1 MLLLIRYE
9 NDVDSKPEKTWAKV
23 EATTEKQHS
32 RFLNSKTHSLHWKK
46 FWELPCHTDVP
57 SIRRSVRG
65 LERNTEVISKQAAKS
80 SDECRDIALFD
91 RSTMFVY
98 DFNSAK
104 TRKGIPKGIFF
115 QGGRDGNIFREM
127 LLGFL
132 IRAVAKY
139 DQHNGGLNQHHRH
152 NPNNPEWPPLATN
165 ERRLSIYQQTLT
177 PPKHAITKLACQL
190 CGERLKMPLVCGY
203 LFALSLLN

>member
-104 TRKGIPKGIFF
+104 TRKGIPKGIFL
-115 QGGRDGNIFREM
+115 QGGRDGNICREM
-127 LLGFL
+127 LLEFL

>member
-104 TRKGIPKGIFF
+104 TRKGIPKGIFL
-115 QGGRDGNIFREM
+115 QGGRDGNICREM

-203 LFALSLLN
+203 LFALTLLN

>member
-1 MLLLIRYE
+1 MGKGRG
-9 NDVDSKPEKTWAKV
+9 DDRKTTFAILEFKNTFSAL
-23 EATTEKQHS
+23 E
-32 RFLNSKTHSLHWKK
+32 K

-65 LERNTEVISKQAAKS
+65 LERNTEIISKQAAKS
-80 SDECRDIALFD
+80 SEGCRDIALFD

-115 QGGRDGNIFREM
+115 PGGRDGNIFREM

>member
-115 QGGRDGNIFREM
+115 QGGRDGNICREM

-203 LFALSLLN
+203 LFALTLLN

>member
-104 TRKGIPKGIFF
+104 TRKGIPKGIFL
-115 QGGRDGNIFREM
+115 QGGRDGNICREM

-165 ERRLSIYQQTLT
+165 EKAPEHLSTNPHTTKACNYKAGLPTVRREIEN
-177 PPKHAITKLACQL
+177 AI
-190 CGERLKMPLVCGY
+190 
-203 LFALSLLN
+203 SL

>member
-115 QGGRDGNIFREM
+115 PGGRDGNICREM
-127 LLGFL
+127 LLEFL

>member
-1 MLLLIRYE
+1 M
-9 NDVDSKPEKTWAKV
+9 SA
-23 EATTEKQHS
+23 
-32 RFLNSKTHSLHWKK
+32 
-46 FWELPCHTDVP
+46 
-57 SIRRSVRG
+57 
-65 LERNTEVISKQAAKS
+65 VISHS
-80 SDECRDIALFD
+80 SIGARCSCMT
-91 RSTMFVY
+91 STRQRPGKE
-98 DFNSAK
+98 SQRAS
-104 TRKGIPKGIFF
+104 FF
-115 QGGRDGNIFREM
+115 QGGRDGNICREM

-190 CGERLKMPLVCGY
+190 CGERLKMPLVCRY
-203 LFALSLLN
+203 LFALTLLN